1 MDTTEF
7 KKKFSFKDRLD
18 QAERIKRRYPNR
30 VPIIVNTGEGVPKL
44 DKQKYLV
51 PRDLKASEF
60 MCIIRKRITI
70 SAKESIYM
78 FFNKKMVVSWVGQC
92 YITYPLT
99 GMLLN
104 SVIQLC
110 RLRTEVLELYIDGYL
125 YRKDN

>member
-60 MCIIRKRITI
+60 MCVIRKRITI

-78 FFNKKMVVSWVGQC
+78 FFNKKMVVSSAIMGKV
-92 YITYPLT
+92 YED
-99 GMLLN
+99 N
-104 SVIQLC
+104 KS
-110 RLRTEVLELYIDGYL
+110 EDDFLYVHICIENTFG
-125 YRKDN
+125 